1 MEIKKKKKFHFD
13 KSAKILGIES
23 IQILYTAGDF
33 FLICGKYQ
41 TFGYVMMDIKYVY
54 SRSTSAL
61 NNEKKKRAL
70 IWKTQWPVVGRF
82 NRTEKR
88 KS

>member
-33 FLICGKYQ
+33 FLICVKYQ

-70 IWKTQWPVVGRF
+70 I
-82 NRTEKR
+82 
-88 KS
+88 